1 MALRQRTNA
10 YWAKR
15 ANERLVESEKT
26 SDKYRR
32 QIRKL
37 YTQTQRDTLNQ
48 LKKIYADY
56 WTKDGGF
63 DKQKLRLMTSS
74 KDMNSFVAKL
84 KKAGLYDKIPEN
96 YLGRINRLEY
106 LNAQMWYES
115 HLAGMK
121 QDSILTEANRQVYED
136 SYYRSVYDV
145 SRGIGSTPSFTM
157 LDKQTIDR
165 VLETKFDG
173 KNYSERIWGNS
184 DILANQLKDKLAQA
198 IATGQSIQKTSRDFR
213 ERFNVQNYYAE
224 RLVRTE
230 TNYFHNSAEL
240 ESYDSMGF
248 EYYEFLATLDSR
260 TSEICQHMD
269 GKKIKVS
276 EAKQGENAP
285 PLHPNCRS
293 TIVPYFKGYEPD
305 TRLYRDP
312 ETGKNQ
318 FAYNIGFN
326 EWKEQMGEAYELAVA
341 RQKAEASA
349 KSRNRTKSLSKTM
362 SEPATK
368 YINEKLKTAPDE
380 RQVFNA
386 YKDKVMVSNT
396 SYKGTALFSPKSQ
409 SIVFNLKKD
418 AYGSVWSDKYRTM
431 IHEAGHNIDFLSA
444 KGNNYTSVTYKDGL
458 FLKTLKKEAKKLL
471 ETKTRSVDGIK
482 LTPAQQIRREIKTAY
497 SDKRDY
503 AYISD
508 IFSGV
513 TKNKLHLGIL
523 HKTSYWNDRSIALES
538 FTEMY
543 SASILNKNAV
553 KLIKKYFP
561 ESYRVYRDIIK
572 EIGGKNDR

>member
-32 QIRKL
+32 QIRKV
-37 YTQTQRDTLNQ
+37 YTQAQRDTLEQ

-63 DKQKLRLMTSS
+63 DKQKLRLMVSS
-74 KDMNSFVAKL
+74 KDMNTFVAKL
-84 KKAGLYDKIPEN
+84 KKSGLYNKIPEN

-106 LNAQMWYES
+106 LNAQMWYEA

-121 QDSILTEANRQVYED
+121 QDGILTSANRQVFED

-145 SRGIGSTPSFTM
+145 SRGIGSTPSFEM
-157 LDKQTIDR
+157 LDKQTINRILDT
-165 VLETKFDG
+165 EFDG
-173 KNYSERIWGNS
+173 KNYSERVWGNS
-184 DILANQLKDKLAQA
+184 DILANQLKDKLAIA
-198 IATGQSIQKTSRDFR
+198 IANGQSIQKTARDFR
-213 ERFNVQNYYAE
+213 ERFGVQNYYAE

-230 TNYFHNSAEL
+230 TNFFHNEAEI
-240 ESYDSMGF
+240 ESYKSMGF
-248 EYYEFLATLDSR
+248 EYYKFLATLDSR

-269 GKKIKVS
+269 GKRFKVS
-276 EAKQGENAP
+276 EGVPGDNMP

-318 FAYNIGFN
+318 FTYNIGFE
-326 EWKEQMGEAYELAVA
+326 EWREQMGEAYELAVA

-368 YINEKLKTAPDE
+368 YIDAKLKTAPDE
-380 RQVFNA
+380 RRVFNA

-396 SYKGTALFSPKSQ
+396 SYKGTAHFSPKSE

-418 AYGSVWSDKYRTM
+418 SYGSMWSDKYRTM
-431 IHEAGHNIDFLSA
+431 IHESGHNIDYLAA
-444 KGNNYTSVTYKDGL
+444 KGKDYLSDTYKNGV
-458 FLKTLKKEAKKLL
+458 FAKTLKKEAEKLFSA
-471 ETKTRSVDGIK
+471 KPRSIDGIK
-482 LTPAQQIRREIKTAY
+482 LTASQQISRAIKTKFP
-497 SDKRDY
+497 DKRDY

-513 TKNKLHLGIL
+513 TKNKFHLGAY
-523 HKTSYWNDRSIALES
+523 HKASYWNDKSLALES

-543 SASILNKNAV
+543 SASILNKNAI
-553 KLIKKYFP
+553 KLIKQYFP
-561 ESYRVYRDIIK
+561 ESYGIYRDIIK
-572 EIGGKNDR
+572 EIGGKK